1 MWSNGWFKSV
11 RYWCILL
18 KSHFKDGGTGVST
31 PSTDGPA
38 SLYNPSCGAVRQ
50 VWGMTNYSWPGK
62 QGTILCIFILW
73 NIFEHPPAILQSTSP
88 PATCTYFRWFMIA
101 RLEEYTLLQLTLKNG
116 KFLTSEK
123 NIFNAST
130 KRNYFKL
137 GPFDIQSR
145 IFIWCL
151 IVSDGVY
158 CLAGCLLQI
167 LSFATIKAFLCFSY
181 GSSL

>member
-31 PSTDGPA
+31 PSTIGPA

-50 VWGMTNYSWPGK
+50 VWRMTNYSWAGK
-62 QGTILCIFILW
+62 DIVYFYLVKYIWTPSSY
-73 NIFEHPPAILQSTSP
+73 PPVHSP

-101 RLEEYTLLQLTLKNG
+101 RLEEYTLLQLTLKTG
-116 KFLTSEK
+116 KFLTSER

-137 GPFDIQSR
+137 SPFNIQRR

-151 IVSDGVY
+151 IVSDGVC
-158 CLAGCLLQI
+158 CLAPLNTQFCHHK
-167 LSFATIKAFLCFSY
+167 SFSMFFLWQFSL
-181 GSSL
+181 GKKK